1 VALKAG
7 FRLYQ
12 ARLPVLCT
20 VTAWTAPVI
29 SRHRQSEGPMEM
41 AESASPI
48 RSESAWFRVDG
59 NRKGKGVVLLYP
71 DRLVSV
77 KSYAEYACWFL
88 MIVVMD
94 IVAFHI
100 FRDIVGWLAPFFGV
114 LLGSLIGRPVD
125 RWLAARQ
132 VAAGHG
138 NAASVPL
145 DRIASLR
152 TDRSAVLAGLSFTE
166 TVVVT
171 TADGTEYGFLGRTGY
186 LQADIASALAELGRD
201 VRATP
206 LGLEVRPQ
214 AVGNG
219 A

>member
-1 VALKAG
+1 MG
-7 FRLYQ
+7 M
-12 ARLPVLCT
+12 T
-20 VTAWTAPVI
+20 
-29 SRHRQSEGPMEM
+29 
-41 AESASPI
+41 ESAKPI
-48 RSESAWFRVDG
+48 RSESTWFRVDG
-59 NRKGKGVVLLYP
+59 SKTGTGVVLLYP

-77 KSYAEYACWFL
+77 RIYAEYACWFL
-88 MIVVMD
+88 MIAVLD
-94 IVAFHI
+94 IVAYHI

-125 RWLAARQ
+125 RWLAARR
-132 VAAGHG
+132 VGAGRG
-138 NAASVPL
+138 NAASIPL

-152 TDRSAVLAGLSFTE
+152 TYRTTVLAGLSFTE

-171 TADGTEYGFLGRTGY
+171 TADGTEYGFVGRSGS
-186 LQADIASALAELGRD
+186 LQAGIASALAELGRD

-206 LGLEVRPQ
+206 LGLEVLPQ